1 METKATAAA
10 HRVFWHQGPLPDYL
24 IVVAITAYP

>member
-10 HRVFWHQGPLPDYL
+10 HRVFWHHGPLADYI